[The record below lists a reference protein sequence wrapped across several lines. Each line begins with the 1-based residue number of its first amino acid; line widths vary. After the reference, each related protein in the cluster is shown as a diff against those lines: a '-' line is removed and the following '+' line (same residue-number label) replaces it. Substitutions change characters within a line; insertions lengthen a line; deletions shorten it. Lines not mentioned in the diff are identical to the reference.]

1 MTVFLTTFGLVAVS
15 AIAGTIVTVLRDGY
29 RREPARTYNLV

>member
-15 AIAGTIVTVLRDGY
+15 AIAGTIVSVLRDGY
-29 RREPARTYNLV
+29 RREPVRTYNLV

>member
-1 MTVFLTTFGLVAVS
+1 MTVFLTILGLTAVS
-15 AIAGTIVTVLRDGY
+15 AIAGTVVTVLRDGY